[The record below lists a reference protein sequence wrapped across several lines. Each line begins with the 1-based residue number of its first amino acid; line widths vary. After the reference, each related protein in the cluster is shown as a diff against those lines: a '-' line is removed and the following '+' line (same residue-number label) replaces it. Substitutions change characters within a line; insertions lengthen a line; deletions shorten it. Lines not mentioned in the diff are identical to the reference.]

1 MSRVLIVDDERNM
14 LRILS
19 GILASAGHETVEAEN
34 LGAAKRALDAGL
46 FDVVLTDQ
54 KMPDGDGLELLGTCH
69 EIDPALPVV
78 VITAHA
84 SVELAVEAMRRG
96 AFDFLAKPFHP
107 DQVVAV
113 VARAGERSELVRE
126 NATLRG
132 QVAQRTEGILAGE
145 SPAIRAVRDLIARV
159 GPTPATVLITGETG
173 TGKELVARALHA
185 ASPRAS
191 RPLVAANCA
200 AFAESLLD
208 SELFGHE
215 RGAFT
220 GADRA
225 RTGLFESAHRGT
237 LFLDEA
243 GEMSLALQAKLLR
256 AVTTGEVVRVGSTT
270 PRRVDVRLLV
280 ATHRDL
286 LQRIADGTFRRDLYY
301 RLAVVPIDVPPL
313 RDRLEDLP
321 VLVETLLARIAV
333 ELKLPIRSPTR
344 AALAKL
350 RGYAFPGNVR
360 ELRNLL
366 ERATI
371 LSRGPA
377 IEPEDLPLVGENLP
391 AHASDAFEQWL
402 GELPSRVDL
411 RSLLSRVES
420 ALIARALGDA
430 GGVQAEAARR
440 LGLNRGDLHYR
451 LQKTAAEAAG
461 PVPASEDSD
470 GPRKSVRKFAR
481 EESPPATDKRPK

>member
-19 GILASAGHETVEAEN
+19 GILASAGHETVEAES

-54 KMPDGDGLELLGTCH
+54 RMPDGDGLELLGTCQ

-145 SPAIRAVRDLIARV
+145 SPAIRTVRDLIARV

-256 AVTTGEVVRVGSTT
+256 AVTTGEVVRVGPPRPDRWTSGCSSPPIGTCCSGSRMERSGAISTT
-270 PRRVDVRLLV
+270 ASPSYRSTYRRYVTGSKTCRCWSRRCSPGSRSSSSYRSGRRPAPRWPNSA
-280 ATHRDL
+280 ATPSPGTCASCATCWSARPSSPADRRSSP
-286 LQRIADGTFRRDLYY
+286 RICHSSARSLRRT
-301 RLAVVPIDVPPL
+301 V
-313 RDRLEDLP
+313 
-321 VLVETLLARIAV
+321 
-333 ELKLPIRSPTR
+333 PTR
-344 AALAKL
+344 
-350 RGYAFPGNVR
+350 
-360 ELRNLL
+360 
-366 ERATI
+366 
-371 LSRGPA
+371 S
-377 IEPEDLPLVGENLP
+377 
-391 AHASDAFEQWL
+391 SD
-402 GELPSRVDL
+402 G
-411 RSLLSRVES
+411 S
-420 ALIARALGDA
+420 AGCR
-430 GGVQAEAARR
+430 
-440 LGLNRGDLHYR
+440 
-451 LQKTAAEAAG
+451 
-461 PVPASEDSD
+461 PASTC
-470 GPRKSVRKFAR
+470 AR
-481 EESPPATDKRPK
+481 SWAGWSRP